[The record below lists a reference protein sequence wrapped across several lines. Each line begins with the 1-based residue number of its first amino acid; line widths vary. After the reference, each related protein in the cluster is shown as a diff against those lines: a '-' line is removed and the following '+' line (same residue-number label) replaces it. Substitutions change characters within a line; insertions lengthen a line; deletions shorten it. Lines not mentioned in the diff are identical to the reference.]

1 MQSLSLLIKE
11 CMLDVVFVFKTWER
25 RDVSLTFLLNPP
37 NHKIISLENDCLQTL
52 EEVLQSLSMMNT
64 KLKILSWNH
73 PRLCGLS

>member
-1 MQSLSLLIKE
+1 MQSLSQLIKE
-11 CMLDVVFVFKTWER
+11 CMLDVVFVFKTWENLL
-25 RDVSLTFLLNPP
+25 SLTSLLNPP

>member
-1 MQSLSLLIKE
+1 MQSLSRLIKE
-11 CMLDVVFVFKTWER
+11 CMLDVVFVFKTWENLL
-25 RDVSLTFLLNPP
+25 SLTSLLNPP